1 MEAHDNR
8 PPARKGGVTPEQ
20 RKMLDEL
27 AARVASLPAD
37 RRELL
42 LQALEG
48 AMLADD
54 LRQAIANSGLT
65 PYAIA
70 KRAQVR
76 PEMVTRFLSG
86 ERDLYLETAGKIAAV
101 LGLALRPVGRVSAP
115 DAGGAAPGIV
125 GGVSPP
131 PLAEPA
137 GRRRNP
143 APAGPPE
150 TPDQETDR
158 QVG

>member
-131 PLAEPA
+131 PLAEPPEDA
-137 GRRRNP
+137 GT
-143 APAGPPE
+143 PPQGAARKRP
-150 TPDQETDR
+150 TKKPTDK
-158 QVG
+158 